1 MEVLWCSFLLY
12 LKSLFSSFTCGKLSI
27 MYMYVGDLFESTET
41 WNVWLYIFDL
51 ASPRNSHVIEDF
63 PYLVFAGEG
72 LSI

>member
-1 MEVLWCSFLLY
+1 
-12 LKSLFSSFTCGKLSI
+12 
-27 MYMYVGDLFESTET
+27 MYVGDLFESTET

-51 ASPRNSHVIEDF
+51 ASPRNSHVIKDF